1 MSAPSKAF
9 NLQSVKIRSM
19 QRLTNSIEPTTARQ
33 AVTNVV
39 KPVEGTYQAATQVK
53 VLSPVI
59 IDIIEADVFHLTESS
74 TKCNAMVSYHSL
86 YRGLSPWHDMKWK
99 LNELGRALAFFK
111 GLEYVRT
118 SRQGRGLANDA
129 KAVGLTDSTPSL
141 GKPSTWGSG
150 QQCSA
155 KSRYCFTNTLRLE
168 CE

>member
-19 QRLTNSIEPTTARQ
+19 QSLTNSIEPTTARQ
-33 AVTNVV
+33 TVTNGV
-39 KPVEGTYQAATQVK
+39 KPVEGTYQAATKVK

-59 IDIIEADVFHLTESS
+59 FNIVEADIFHGMESS
-74 TKCNAMVSYHSL
+74 TKDGGKVSHHSL
-86 YRGLSPWHDMKWK
+86 YRGLSPWHDMRWK

-111 GLEYVRT
+111 GLEYVGT
-118 SRQGRGLANDA
+118 SRQGQGLTNDT
-129 KAVGLTDSTPSL
+129 KAVGLIDSTLSL
-141 GKPSTWGSG
+141 GKPSTWGSD
-150 QQCSA
+150 QQCCA

>member
-1 MSAPSKAF
+1 MSAPSKAL

-19 QRLTNSIEPTTARQ
+19 QSLTNSIEPATARQ

-59 IDIIEADVFHLTESS
+59 LHIIEADVFHSTESS
-74 TKCNAMVSYHSL
+74 MNGDALVSHHAL
-86 YRGLSPWHDMKWK
+86 YRGLSPWHDMRWK
-99 LNELGRALAFFK
+99 LSELGRALVFFN

-118 SRQGRGLANDA
+118 SRHGQELTNDA
-129 KAVGLTDSTPSL
+129 KAVGLADSTRSL
-141 GKPSTWGSG
+141 GKPSTGGSG
-150 QQCSA
+150 QQCCA